1 MSVKKRTSLNANEVA
16 ENTPATHKRT
26 YKKTAEQVDS
36 ANQDAT
42 RGSAI
47 IESFQDPHRRRGA
60 YVMLQRAISLALD
73 VPFDAM
79 KVACMTAVKDLANPD
94 DRIRSR
100 AREFLLKV
108 QESGIGASVDLDRV
122 QRLDDGM
129 ATENISVA
137 SITPEALS
145 AVVQTIRQSCK

>member
-1 MSVKKRTSLNANEVA
+1 MEA
-16 ENTPATHKRT
+16 
-26 YKKTAEQVDS
+26 Q
-36 ANQDAT
+36 
-42 RGSAI
+42 RGAAV

-108 QESGIGASVDLDRV
+108 QESGVGASVDLDRV

-145 AVVQTIRQSCK
+145 AVVATIRQSAK